1 MTLLLFVKIHSEIF
15 LANPVNHDTRDA
27 VLCQVQYQ
35 VHLHLIESRFTPGA
49 PTQAG
54 APESRYDFTSFPC
67 RRDKL
72 CTVQCHSGNRRFGKR
87 AAIGAADQR
96 TDFGLGNVSRR
107 RDRAGSRAVGNVIT
121 VHL

>member
-1 MTLLLFVKIHSEIF
+1 MTLLHFHADV
-15 LANPVNHDTRDA
+15 T
-27 VLCQVQYQ
+27 
-35 VHLHLIESRFTPGA
+35 
-49 PTQAG
+49 
-54 APESRYDFTSFPC
+54 
-67 RRDKL
+67 KL

-96 TDFGLGNVSRR
+96 TDFGLANVSLR

>member
-1 MTLLLFVKIHSEIF
+1 MTLLHFHADV
-15 LANPVNHDTRDA
+15 T
-27 VLCQVQYQ
+27 
-35 VHLHLIESRFTPGA
+35 
-49 PTQAG
+49 
-54 APESRYDFTSFPC
+54 
-67 RRDKL
+67 KL
-72 CTVQCHSGNRRFGKR
+72 CTVQRHSGNRRFGKR